1 MSIIH
6 ELREDYRL
14 FRIEHPGYRLLFLLG
29 DIGIFLLKLAL
40 FCGFMVLCWYLMS
53 RSPDI
58 ETSDRTA
65 GNALAAV
72 ETTESRTPELTAE
85 RLALLRQIADQED
98 SSSSAG
104 VLIGQ
109 ADVEDQSDDAAA
121 DVLKL
126 ASFDQPNEAV
136 VQVEARRASD
146 NSTVSKSAAAKF
158 TDDVYIAANSENGSW
173 ILNQNPSAYTLQLAL
188 TTNVEFLVDFAR
200 QLQPK
205 FVTVIYPERRN
216 SQGNIQYSLSAGSFS
231 AKAPAEAALSS
242 LSAQVKRYG
251 AHVRPFDEIQGNTS
265 RFLK

>member
-1 MSIIH
+1 M
-6 ELREDYRL
+6 
-14 FRIEHPGYRLLFLLG
+14 
-29 DIGIFLLKLAL
+29 
-40 FCGFMVLCWYLMS
+40 
-53 RSPDI
+53 
-58 ETSDRTA
+58 
-65 GNALAAV
+65 
-72 ETTESRTPELTAE
+72 
-85 RLALLRQIADQED
+85 
-98 SSSSAG
+98 
-104 VLIGQ
+104 
-109 ADVEDQSDDAAA
+109 
-121 DVLKL
+121 KL

>member
-1 MSIIH
+1 
-6 ELREDYRL
+6 
-14 FRIEHPGYRLLFLLG
+14 
-29 DIGIFLLKLAL
+29 
-40 FCGFMVLCWYLMS
+40 MS
-53 RSPDI
+53 RSPYI

-158 TDDVYIAANSENGSW
+158 TDCLLYTS
-173 ILNQNPSAYTLQLAL
+173 PSPRDATLS
-188 TTNVEFLVDFAR
+188 R
-200 QLQPK
+200 MP
-205 FVTVIYPERRN
+205 
-216 SQGNIQYSLSAGSFS
+216 SSA
-231 AKAPAEAALSS
+231 
-242 LSAQVKRYG
+242 
-251 AHVRPFDEIQGNTS
+251 
-265 RFLK
+265 